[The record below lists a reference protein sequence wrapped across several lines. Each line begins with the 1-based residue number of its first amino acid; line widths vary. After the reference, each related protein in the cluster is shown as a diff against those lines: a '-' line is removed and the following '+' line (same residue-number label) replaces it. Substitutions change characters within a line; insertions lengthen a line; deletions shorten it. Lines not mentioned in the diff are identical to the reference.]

1 MRKILSVATALLVT
15 GSVAGAQ
22 TVDPQCQNAGQAE
35 LRDGCQKAI
44 DIFNYMAPQLGT
56 VIAGGNATLG
66 QGGTLGGFPH
76 FAISLRANAIAGSLP
91 DVESNT
97 PSTGGTA
104 IASTY
109 ATDEQPLGLPS
120 VDAAIGVFAGLP
132 IPFLTKVG
140 GVDLLLSAAYVPE
153 YSNDDISITVPD
165 GSLKVGYGV
174 RLGLLQESLLVPG
187 VAVTYFKRDLPT
199 ANILGVS
206 GDDSISVN
214 NLALETTAWRVT
226 ASKSLFIF
234 GLAVGVGQDKYSST
248 ADLGVS
254 VQDGLSPR
262 VTGEPFSFSQ
272 EVTRTNYFADL
283 SFNVLLAKFVGEV
296 GMVSG
301 GEIPTYNQ
309 FEGKKADDSR
319 LYGSLGLRV
328 GF

>member
-1 MRKILSVATALLVT
+1 MRKILSVATALLVA
-15 GSVAGAQ
+15 GSAAGAQ
-22 TVDPQCQNAGQAE
+22 TVDSQCQNSQAE

-76 FAISLRANAIAGSLP
+76 FAVSVRANAIQGSLP
-91 DVESNT
+91 DIEGNA

-104 IASTY
+104 LASTY
-109 ATDEQPLGLPS
+109 QVEDQPLGLPS
-120 VDAAIGVFAGLP
+120 IDAAIGVFAGLP
-132 IPFLTKVG
+132 IPFVTKIG

-153 YSNDDISITVPD
+153 YSNDDIHITVPD

-174 RLGLLQESLLVPG
+174 RVGLLQESLVVPG

-199 ANILGVS
+199 ANIVGVS
-206 GDDSISVN
+206 DNDTIAVN

-226 ASKSLFIF
+226 ASKSFFIF
-234 GLAVGVGQDKYSST
+234 GLALGAGQDKYTSG
-248 ADLGVS
+248 ADLAVS
-254 VQDGLSPR
+254 VQDGISPR
-262 VTGEPFSFSQ
+262 VTGEPFAFSQ

-283 SFNVLLAKFVGEV
+283 SFNVLLAKFVGEI

-301 GEIPTYNQ
+301 GDIPTYNQ

-319 LYGSLGLRV
+319 LYGSVGLRV

>member
-1 MRKILSVATALLVT
+1 
-15 GSVAGAQ
+15 
-22 TVDPQCQNAGQAE
+22 
-35 LRDGCQKAI
+35 
-44 DIFNYMAPQLGT
+44 
-56 VIAGGNATLG
+56 
-66 QGGTLGGFPH
+66 
-76 FAISLRANAIAGSLP
+76 
-91 DVESNT
+91 
-97 PSTGGTA
+97 
-104 IASTY
+104 
-109 ATDEQPLGLPS
+109 
-120 VDAAIGVFAGLP
+120 
-132 IPFLTKVG
+132 
-140 GVDLLLSAAYVPE
+140 VPE

-187 VAVTYFKRDLPT
+187 VAVTYFRRDLPT

-234 GLAVGVGQDKYSST
+234 GLAVGAGQDKYSST

-262 VTGEPFSFSQ
+262 VTGEPFAFSQ

-283 SFNVLLAKFVGEV
+283 SFNILLAKFVGEV

-319 LYGSLGLRV
+319 LYGSLGLRI